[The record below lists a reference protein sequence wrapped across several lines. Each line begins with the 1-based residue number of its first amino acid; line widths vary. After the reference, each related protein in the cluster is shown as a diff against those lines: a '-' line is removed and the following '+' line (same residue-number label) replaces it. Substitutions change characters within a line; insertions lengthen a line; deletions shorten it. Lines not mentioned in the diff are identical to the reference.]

1 MVEEYRRFL
10 VLTQVAGQAV
20 SPSPDVDEA
29 WHLHLTRTAHYEAF
43 CGANFGRFLHHE
55 PARQGEGARHS
66 DMYRETLALYRQAF
80 GVDAPSLVW
89 PRSAR
94 AVAAGNADAAGW
106 AVPELLQPGRRL
118 GIVTVLVAL
127 AVGLF
132 ARNVGLLDALQE
144 IPPITFLAA
153 ALLITVALGWLGL
166 RRANPSS
173 RLAGRDRLEPFEA
186 AWLSGGEQRMA
197 MTAIVALTER
207 GVLFPPG
214 RTSERV
220 PRPVI
225 QVNMTVEPRCVHPAE
240 VACMK
245 ALADGGV
252 RFGIACLNMQPLA
265 DQMERRLVAAGLAR
279 DAHALPLV
287 RARALW
293 GLGALLAVEFE
304 RIVHA
309 FGTPHRIGFLVLL
322 TLAGATLA
330 LVLARWPGRAN
341 PRSELAL
348 RSLRLTSG
356 PRGRAPRVGQALAY
370 GVALA
375 GTTALADDLRF
386 DGLGQQVNIP
396 SAMLDRRGWTGK
408 KDSDS
413 SGCSSCSSRGSDG
426 GSDAGSGGDGG
437 SSSCGS
443 SCGSGCGGGGD

>member
-1 MVEEYRRFL
+1 
-10 VLTQVAGQAV
+10 
-20 SPSPDVDEA
+20 
-29 WHLHLTRTAHYEAF
+29 
-43 CGANFGRFLHHE
+43 
-55 PARQGEGARHS
+55 
-66 DMYRETLALYRQAF
+66 MYRETLGLYRQAF
-80 GVDAPSLVW
+80 GTDAPSLVW

-94 AVAAGNADAAGW
+94 APTAGNADAAGW
-106 AVPELLQPGRRL
+106 TVPELLQPGSRL
-118 GIVTVLVAL
+118 GIVTVLAAL

-144 IPPITFLAA
+144 IPPVGFLPA

-173 RLAGRDRLEPFEA
+173 RLTGRDLLEPFEA

-197 MTAIVALTER
+197 MTALVALTER
-207 GVLFPPG
+207 GVLLPPG
-214 RTSERV
+214 KASERG

-225 QVNMTVEPRCVHPAE
+225 PVNMTVEPRCVHPAE

-245 ALADGGV
+245 ALSDGGV
-252 RFGIACLNMQPLA
+252 RFGIACLNMRPLA
-265 DQMERRLVAAGLAR
+265 DQVERRLVAAGLAR
-279 DAHALPLV
+279 DARALPRA

-309 FGTPHRIGFLVLL
+309 FGTSHRIGFLVLL
-322 TLAGATLA
+322 TLAGVALA
-330 LVLARWPGRAN
+330 LVLSRRPGRAN
-341 PRSELAL
+341 PRAELAL
-348 RSLRLTSG
+348 RSLRLSPG
-356 PRGRAPRVGQALAY
+356 LRGRAPRVGQALAF

-408 KDSDS
+408 KDGDS
-413 SGCSSCSSRGSDG
+413 SGCSSCSSCASAG

-437 SSSCGS
+437 GSSCGS